1 VTFVRNCQIGFQ
13 VSLISKTQSNMKKL
27 VIFFFAAAILV
38 GCNSNKSEES
48 EVSGKIEEVD
58 AATFKNLIS
67 SGNGIVLDVRTPG
80 EVAQG
85 IIPDA
90 FVIDISESGF
100 EEKIQSLP
108 KDKEVYVYCA
118 IGGRSRQA
126 AQILVD
132 NGFPK
137 VYNLSGG
144 IVDWNRNGFEVVK
157 K

>member
-1 VTFVRNCQIGFQ
+1 VTFVRKGKIAFQ
-13 VSLISKTQSNMKKL
+13 VSLFPKTSSTMKYFAIFLFALTFLGSCNSKTSD
-27 VIFFFAAAILV
+27 
-38 GCNSNKSEES
+38 NST
-48 EVSGKIEEVD
+48 VSVKVEEVD
-58 AATFKNLIS
+58 ATTFKNLMA

-108 KDKEVYVYCA
+108 KDKEIYVYCA

-126 AQILVD
+126 AQILLD

-144 IVDWNRNGFEVVK
+144 IVDWSRNGYEVVK